1 MDSVSE
7 KCCTVYFGGRY
18 YENWSEDYTLSVRY
32 ENRRQVLARFSGGR
46 WAPVSGDLEI
56 CELLVSPLCPPLMQE
71 YFQTAATVY
80 TALHGC
86 IGRGLPLARLC
97 ECFQSEAEPL
107 AAPELMRLL
116 MDDCGLQLEEAYRIT
131 ASCCDDLGCKGVQP
145 QYIKAYQPRTAHV
158 VSILRRTSERTPALI
173 HDGRLPQYRSIPGAA
188 DAGSAI
194 RLAFRR
200 RGGSIRRAEL
210 VLWGDDFEH
219 SWNMESDGDEYYVN
233 LILPEEPQALWY
245 AFYVE
250 TESSAHWLCPDETG
264 YLGQICPRRESGFRL
279 TVYAP
284 DFQTP
289 AWFRRSIMYQIFPDR
304 FAFSN
309 DDTAE
314 KGIAYHVSLGQSP

>member
-18 YENWSEDYTLSVRY
+18 YENWSEDYTLSIRY

-46 WAPVSGDLEI
+46 WVPVSGDLEI

-86 IGRGLPLARLC
+86 LGRGLPLGMLC
-97 ECFQSEAEPL
+97 ECFRSEKEPL

-131 ASCCDDLGCKGVQP
+131 ASCCDDLSCRGVQP

-158 VSILRRTSERTPALI
+158 VSILRRTAERTPALV

-188 DAGSAI
+188 AASAAPSSCSGATTSSTAGTWS
-194 RLAFRR
+194 
-200 RGGSIRRAEL
+200 
-210 VLWGDDFEH
+210 
-219 SWNMESDGDEYYVN
+219 
-233 LILPEEPQALWY
+233 P
-245 AFYVE
+245 
-250 TESSAHWLCPDETG
+250 TG
-264 YLGQICPRRESGFRL
+264 MN
-279 TVYAP
+279 
-284 DFQTP
+284 
-289 AWFRRSIMYQIFPDR
+289 IM
-304 FAFSN
+304 
-309 DDTAE
+309 
-314 KGIAYHVSLGQSP
+314 